1 MGAAT
6 FPRVTAD
13 GRTVWACCESMIG
26 PACEHV
32 RAAAPLPVDV
42 ARPAIV
48 RPVVGETYY
57 APVLRIGAGGA
68 APIVPGEYH
77 GVIVDGVSQAVA
89 VVYSTRERA
98 EAALADPAV
107 WHPANV
113 ARVYVA
119 AVVAVSSRRFAW
131 ADGGAS

>member
-1 MGAAT
+1 MTGAT

-13 GRTVWACCESMIG
+13 GRTVWACCESTIG

-42 ARPAIV
+42 AAPAVV
-48 RPVVGETYY
+48 RPVVGVTYW
-57 APVLRIGAGGA
+57 APVMSGCVA
-68 APIVPGEYH
+68 APIVAGEHH
-77 GVIVDGVSQAVA
+77 GVIVDGASQSVG

-107 WHPANV
+107 WHPVNAARMRV
-113 ARVYVA
+113 AEI
-119 AVVAVSSRRFAW
+119 VAVSARRFVW
-131 ADGGAS
+131 AGAGA